1 MKDEI
6 NIGNRPYNIFQQVKK
21 IDIALHAHEVL
32 VRKDPIY
39 TGHCVNLQLTSS
51 FNVHDITY
59 ETSDGVRPRFS

>member
-21 IDIALHAHEVL
+21 LTLHAHEVF

-39 TGHCVNLQLTSS
+39 TGYCVNLQLTSS